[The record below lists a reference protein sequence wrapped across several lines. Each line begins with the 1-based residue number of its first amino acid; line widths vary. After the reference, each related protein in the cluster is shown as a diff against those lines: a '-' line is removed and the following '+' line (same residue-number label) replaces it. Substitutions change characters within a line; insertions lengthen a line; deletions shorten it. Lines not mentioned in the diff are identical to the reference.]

1 MKVLVGGVLIL
12 AFLGASGAD
21 AWPWS
26 NKGKRREKL
35 PRPID
40 YPIVR
45 PRADDSH
52 KHGGGRMHHP
62 AQYQRPEWGS
72 EMGRFTH
79 ANPRALGVP
88 YLFQE

>member
-1 MKVLVGGVLIL
+1 MKVLIGGVVIIAL
-12 AFLGASGAD
+12 LGASSAG

-26 NKGKRREKL
+26 NKGKHREKL

-45 PRADDSH
+45 PKADDSH
-52 KHGGGRMHHP
+52 KHRIARMHP
-62 AQYQRPEWGS
+62 AQYQRAEWGS

-79 ANPRALGVP
+79 AQPKTLGVP